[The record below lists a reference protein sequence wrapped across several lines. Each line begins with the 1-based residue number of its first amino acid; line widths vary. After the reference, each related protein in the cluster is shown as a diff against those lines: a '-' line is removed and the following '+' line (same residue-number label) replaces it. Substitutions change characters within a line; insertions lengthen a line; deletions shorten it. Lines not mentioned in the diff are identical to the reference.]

1 MRHTNRDQTEKKRN
15 RHMKIFISEIDR
27 QNARSVALKNIARHF
42 NIPDWEFE
50 SNENLKNEIDNIDNP
65 DANTIIRLLNIYF
78 TAYDNW
84 FNFYQ
89 EKKAIE
95 THQEEEYQLTN
106 AEQLEL
112 QELITRREAT
122 LAELQT
128 EFDRL
133 QLQRFN
139 RNQFGADINGIINED
154 I

>member
-1 MRHTNRDQTEKKRN
+1 
-15 RHMKIFISEIDR
+15 MKIFISEIDR
-27 QNARSVALKNIARHF
+27 QNARSVAIKNIARHF

-65 DANTIIRLLNIYF
+65 DAITIIRLLDYYF

-95 THQEEEYQLTN
+95 TQQEEEYELN
-106 AEQLEL
+106 NEEHREL

-122 LAELQT
+122 LAKLQT

-139 RNQFGADINGIINED
+139 RNQFGVRINGIINED

>member
-1 MRHTNRDQTEKKRN
+1 
-15 RHMKIFISEIDR
+15 MKIFISEIDR
-27 QNARSVALKNIARHF
+27 QNARSVAIKNIARHF

-50 SNENLKNEIDNIDNP
+50 SNDNLKNQIDNIDNP
-65 DANTIIRLLNIYF
+65 DAIAIIRLLNNYF

-84 FNFYQ
+84 YNFYQ
-89 EKKAIE
+89 EKKAKE
-95 THQEEEYQLTN
+95 TQQEEEYELN
-106 AEQLEL
+106 IEEQQEL

>member
-1 MRHTNRDQTEKKRN
+1 
-15 RHMKIFISEIDR
+15 MKIFISEIDR

-42 NIPDWEFE
+42 DIPDWEFE
-50 SNENLKNEIDNIDNP
+50 SNDNLKNKIDNIANP
-65 DANTIIRLLNIYF
+65 DAITIIQLLNNYF

-95 THQEEEYQLTN
+95 AQQGEEYQLSA
-106 AEQLEL
+106 AEQHDL
-112 QELITRREAT
+112 QELIIRREAT
-122 LAELQT
+122 LEELQT